1 MCSYCISESR
11 RRAATGSHPSRGG
24 CRTCCSGSS
33 RYAIGFRLGNVS
45 IRHARKVVWGEW
57 WWEEGARVEVSRRGI
72 HTEFKGLAFLED
84 LDCYERMKRDSR
96 GGWSYLSASLARIY
110 DLVLDR
116 RLWVGPGTLHDVLA
130 MYVSV
135 KEQWWRAARVLPRG
149 CRRAC
154 AGAEGTIR
162 RRAASWTSW
171 FRRSSGR
178 SQKFAPRYQV
188 RERSRV
194 KRRKSKVNSRKER
207 RCTGERLLCA
217 TRAS

>member
-1 MCSYCISESR
+1 MPSVSGWAMLAYDMLGRWSG
-11 RRAATGSHPSRGG
+11 GSGGGRKARGW
-24 CRTCCSGSS
+24 R
-33 RYAIGFRLGNVS
+33 
-45 IRHARKVVWGEW
+45 W
-57 WWEEGARVEVSRRGI
+57 SRRGI

-178 SQKFAPRYQV
+178 SQKFAPRYQA

-194 KRRKSKVNSRKER
+194 ETAQKQSQQPE
-207 RCTGERLLCA
+207 G
-217 TRAS
+217 ASVHWRTASVRDEG